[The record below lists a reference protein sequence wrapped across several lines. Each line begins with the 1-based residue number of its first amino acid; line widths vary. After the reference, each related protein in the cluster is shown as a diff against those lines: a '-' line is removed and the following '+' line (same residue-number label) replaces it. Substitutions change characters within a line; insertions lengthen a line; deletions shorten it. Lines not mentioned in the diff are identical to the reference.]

1 MKIKN
6 LTNPGKAPV
15 DGDRILKTFPNGA
28 TEEVSYYLPPEEV
41 VENNIKISTVVWLR
55 EHLAG
60 LESKIRLYTKSSE
73 QYSADVSVFMDMISD
88 RSGSALIVS
97 DEDYAAGIST
107 LFKAGLIDTSKA
119 TELLTLGKHDP
130 DMYLV

>member
-28 TEEVSYYLPPEEV
+28 TEEVSYYLPPEA
-41 VENNIKISTVVWLR
+41 VENNIKIPTVVWLR
-55 EHLAG
+55 DHLTG
-60 LESKIRLYTKSSE
+60 VESKIRLYAKGSQ

-97 DEDYAAGIST
+97 DEDYATGISI

-119 TELLTLGKHDP
+119 TELLVLGQHDP